1 MDLINRYLLAVQTWL
16 PKSRREDILAELSED
31 IYSQI
36 EGKETELGR
45 KLSDAEVEDVLKR
58 WGNPMLVAERYQPHR
73 QLIGPAL
80 LPEYVRVLKWVLGI
94 TVSILAVITLV
105 NLVTDNPLP
114 KAYLFF
120 PLVLSAEFG
129 LLTFLYAVR
138 DRFYRPDDWD
148 PHSLAKVTPK
158 PFDKLNSQSVV
169 GLVITAFLS
178 IWWLIG
184 LRFPKVIFG
193 PFFKF
198 APIWQTVYLPIIF
211 ITLAEFARQILALLR
226 PKWVR
231 FQSAA
236 RLVIGSAGLIICY
249 LLLSAGNLVEV
260 TDAARKYPGMDSQTW
275 WIVGICITGSI
286 YLGLVISGIVSIV
299 IVLKELRSL
308 IRGVPK
314 PNAVHHYPNFR

>member
-1 MDLINRYLLAVQTWL
+1 MDMINRYLLAVQTWL

-45 KLSDAEVEDVLKR
+45 NLNDEEVEAVLKR

-73 QLIGPAL
+73 QLIGPVL
-80 LPEYVRVLKWVLGI
+80 FPEYVRVLRWVLGI

-105 NLVTDNPLP
+105 NLATGNPLP

-120 PLVLSAEFG
+120 PLVLFAEFG

-138 DRFYRPDDWD
+138 DRFYRPDGWD
-148 PHSLAKVTPK
+148 PHSLPKITPS
-158 PFDKLNSQSVV
+158 PSDRLSSQSVH

-178 IWWLIG
+178 VWWLIG
-184 LRFPKVIFG
+184 LRFPLVIFG
-193 PFFKF
+193 PFLKF
-198 APIWQTVYLPIIF
+198 APIWQAVYLPILLV
-211 ITLAEFARQILALLR
+211 TLAELVRQVLALRR
-226 PKWVR
+226 PEWVR

-236 RLVIGSAGLIICY
+236 RLAIGSAGLILCY
-249 LLLSAGNLVEV
+249 LLLSAGNLVDP
-260 TDAARKYPGMDSQTW
+260 TGAATHYPGMNSQTW
-275 WIVGICITGSI
+275 WIVGISITISI
-286 YLGLVISGIVSIV
+286 DLGLIISGIVSAV
-299 IVLKELRSL
+299 TVLKELRSL

-314 PNAVHHYPNFR
+314 PRAPRHYPNFQ